1 MPAISCA
8 PAEKRASAATKT
20 LRILQWSHFVP
31 GYDAW
36 FDGVYTKEWGAKN
49 GTEVIVDHMS
59 TTEIN
64 ARGAAEAAARKGH
77 DLFLFISPPAAY
89 ENQVIDHREIVE
101 EVEKR
106 HGKMIPL
113 AEKSTLNPKTGK
125 YFAFSDSFV
134 PDPGN
139 YRIDLWS
146 QVGYPN
152 GPSTW
157 EDLRAGGRQI
167 REKFGNPVGLGL
179 SQEMDSNMALRGLL
193 WSFGGSVQDA
203 DGRPV
208 LQSKETIAALEFLR
222 ALYKESMTPEVFTWD
237 PASNNRMMLA
247 GRASFVCNAISVTRT
262 AEKQNPEL
270 AKKIGLVPA
279 LQGPVR
285 RIAAEHVMN
294 CYVIWKF
301 AENIDGAKQFLV
313 DLVDHFVKV
322 FQESEFYNFPC
333 YPSTVPEPGPAPRER
348 PEGRSAR
355 QVHGALGCARLGD
368 QRRIPRLRDRRDR
381 RSLQHVRRSHD
392 VRARGSR
399 GAHARGRGRGG
410 AAGSGADIQ
419 EVGVSDASR
428 RERPSRAQRRI
439 PTPRPRS
446 ERCERP
452 GSSLRSSTDAEL
464 ATRDP
469 RRFAPQDDPRGR
481 YALRG

>member
-1 MPAISCA
+1 MTTKRRARDMISRRRFLKAAGAAVAAGAVPALSCSRG
-8 PAEKRASAATKT
+8 EKTASTAKKT

-64 ARGAAEAAARKGH
+64 ARGAAEAAAQKGH

-89 ENQVIDHREIVE
+89 ENQVIDHKEIVE

-113 AEKSTLNPKTGK
+113 AEKSTLNPKSGK

-157 EDLRAGGRQI
+157 EDLRIGGRQI
-167 REKFGNPVGLGL
+167 RERFGNPVGLGL

-203 DGRPV
+203 DGRPA
-208 LQSKETIAALEFLR
+208 LRSKETVAALEFVR

-237 PASNNRMMLA
+237 PASNNRMILA

-262 AEKQNPEL
+262 AEKENPEL

-279 LQGPVR
+279 LQGPAR

-313 DLVDHFVKV
+313 DLVDHFQSV
-322 FQESEFYNFPC
+322 FRESEFYNFPC
-333 YPSTVPEPGPAPRER
+333 YPTTVPNLDELLANDAKGEPKGKYTALSGVLDWATNIGFPGYATAPIDEVFNTFVVPTMFARVAREELT
-348 PEGRSAR
+348 PE
-355 QVHGALGCARLGD
+355 
-368 QRRIPRLRDRRDR
+368 
-381 RSLQHVRRSHD
+381 
-392 VRARGSR
+392 
-399 GAHARGRGRGG
+399 
-410 AAGSGADIQ
+410 AAV
-419 EVGVSDASR
+419 E
-428 RERPSRAQRRI
+428 EAQREVERI
-439 PTPRPRS
+439 FKKW
-446 ERCERP
+446 
-452 GSSLRSSTDAEL
+452 A
-464 ATRDP
+464 
-469 RRFAPQDDPRGR
+469 
-481 YALRG
+481 